1 MTIASC
7 VVGLIDCNAYSHDES
22 PRKKLN
28 EFAVPL
34 FANLS
39 GSIVPATMLEA
50 SMFVDVNCVQFAA
63 LDDDV
68 LITLERSIILLRETL
83 PELLPDC
90 ADVTVYWLAL
100 IRDIV

>member
-1 MTIASC
+1 M
-7 VVGLIDCNAYSHDES
+7 VGLIDCNAYSHDES

-68 LITLERSIILLRETL
+68 LITLERSIFSYEKHYLSYFQIVQMLLYTG
-83 PELLPDC
+83 
-90 ADVTVYWLAL
+90 
-100 IRDIV
+100 